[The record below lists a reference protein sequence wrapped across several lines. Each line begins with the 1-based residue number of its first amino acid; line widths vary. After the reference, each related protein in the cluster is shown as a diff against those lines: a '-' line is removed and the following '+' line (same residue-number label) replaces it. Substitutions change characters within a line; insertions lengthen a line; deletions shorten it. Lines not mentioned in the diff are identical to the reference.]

1 MEDVNAKI
9 DGNKSTQTDKLTKE
23 KKEELVDALKQELEE
38 KMSGWDI
45 DAFGEYVMQYCTKNE
60 DWELQINL
68 PAKWK
73 FKWFKFSWDSWN
85 LMLIFSKDYNNND
98 EDKELR
104 NKLGELI
111 YALEDYV
118 KAYWIEMDGPEIQK
132 HILNPILKK
141 YHIRDN

>member
-1 MEDVNAKI
+1 MENLNTKI
-9 DGNKSTQTDKLTKE
+9 DGNKGTQTDKLTNA
-23 KKEELVDALKQELEE
+23 KKEELADALKQELEE
-38 KMSGWDI
+38 KMLAWDI

-68 PAKWK
+68 PAKWE
-73 FKWFKFSWDSWN
+73 FKWFKFSWDTWN
-85 LMLIFSKDYNNND
+85 LMLIFSKDYENDD

-118 KAYWIEMDGPEIQK
+118 KAYWIEIDGPEIQK
-132 HILNPILKK
+132 HILRPILKN
-141 YHIRDN
+141 II